1 MNIGFST
8 GYLEG
13 YWGEWPWTRMYGGS
27 ERICVEVAT
36 ALAALGHSVT
46 VRLPYQMR
54 SRVWRGV
61 RWIPLDS
68 APERYDLLFLLD
80 DFEQRD
86 RGDTEAL
93 VACRSDPPRHADF
106 DQLIFLSAHHAR
118 LMGHAGRPSVG
129 GGVSVAD
136 YQAKKARLPRR
147 VICTSSPD
155 RCPQARAI
163 GRHFDFVHSYK
174 PVRGFDTVE
183 LDRDGLID
191 LQSTAQVLVY
201 PLDPSRPSDFFSMAV
216 LEAMAAGTPVV
227 VSDADSMPE
236 LWSDSAIVLP
246 RPIDLGVWY
255 ATVEDLLSD
264 PVHWRIQS
272 RLGRAKAAHHDWS
285 LVAPRYLEA
294 AQCL

>member
-1 MNIGFST
+1 MNVGFST

-36 ALAALGHSVT
+36 ALADQGHHVT

-54 SRVWRGV
+54 SRVWRRT
-61 RWIPLDS
+61 RWIGLDS
-68 APERYDLLFLLD
+68 APERYDVLFCLD
-80 DFEQRD
+80 DFQQRD
-86 RGDTEAL
+86 RGDREAL
-93 VACRSDPPRHADF
+93 VACRSDPPVHTDF
-106 DQLIFLSAHHAR
+106 DQLIFLSRTHAR
-118 LMGHAGRPSVG
+118 LMGHDGRPSVG
-129 GGVSVAD
+129 GGVSMAD
-136 YQAKKARLPRR
+136 YRTPQTRLLRR

-155 RCPQARAI
+155 RCPAARTI
-163 GRHFDFVHSYK
+163 GQTFDFVHSYK
-174 PVRGFDTVE
+174 PVRGYDTVE
-183 LDRDGLID
+183 LDRAGLID
-191 LQSTAQVLVY
+191 LQQTAKVLIY

-236 LWSDSAIVLP
+236 LWADAALVLP
-246 RPIDLGVWY
+246 RPIDYGMWY

-264 PVHWRIQS
+264 PIHWRIQS
-272 RLGRAKAAHHDWS
+272 RLGKAKAADHDWS

-294 AQCL
+294 ACQ